1 MSISAK
7 VQGAYTLG
15 RQLWVR
21 VGGQWRK
28 AVYSFCKASGAMRPV
43 SNYRNSINV
52 RTFVNAPY
60 GSNTLSIDFTGAE
73 DLDISFNGSGDL
85 LRITDVFT
93 LNVSKSGVIRT
104 AELRVRYPFPPNT
117 TVNSAGIMIFGLG
130 GGVAAGS
137 ILVKD
142 QVSVGGGGITIKS
155 QSSFDGSDPGNNRGF
170 GASVDALL
178 ASVGTG
184 NWRVYVYLN

>member
-43 SNYRNSINV
+43 SNYRKSINV

-130 GGVAAGS
+130 GGAAAGS

-170 GASVDALL
+170 GASIDNLL
-178 ASVGTG
+178 ANVPAGT
-184 NWRVYVYLN
+184 WRVYVYFN